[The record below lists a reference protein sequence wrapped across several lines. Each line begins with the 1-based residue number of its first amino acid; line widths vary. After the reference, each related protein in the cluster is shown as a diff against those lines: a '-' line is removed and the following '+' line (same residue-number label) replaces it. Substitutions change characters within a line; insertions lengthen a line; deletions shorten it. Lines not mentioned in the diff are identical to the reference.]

1 MAKENEYRKNAAET
15 MHLVQRVSSTEDKSR
30 LLKLAEAWLDLAD
43 RARKIGHRVTRPS
56 DLHPLVRDKLDRYV
70 DEP

>member
-1 MAKENEYRKNAAET
+1 MTKENEYRKNAAET
-15 MHLVQRVSSTEDKSR
+15 MHLVRRVSSTEDKSR

-43 RARKIGHRVTRPS
+43 RARKIRNRLTGPS
-56 DLHPLVRDKLDRYV
+56 DLHPLLRDKLDRYA